1 MRLIDTTTF
10 ELQDGFQPRFK
21 QEGYAILS
29 HRWDGHEI
37 TFNEIQQ
44 YTQELRTA
52 TRPLRTPQLEK
63 IRGACDQARLDGIK
77 WMWIDT
83 CCINKNSST
92 EESESINSMFNW
104 YREAKV
110 CYTYLSDVEK
120 TSGGGDAGIFNAIE
134 TGKPSVWFTRG
145 WTLQEL
151 LAPVNM
157 LFYDK
162 DWSYL
167 GTRAELSELLSA
179 ITGIHSTYLTGK
191 EDFRKACIAQKM
203 SWMADRTTTR
213 EEDMAYS
220 MLGIFGV
227 TLTGGPQYGE
237 GTQAFMRL
245 QEELLRRSTDESL
258 FAWRMPAEVAQGG
271 HQSWGLLAP
280 HASWFRESKS
290 IVVLPG
296 KATLRPNGG
305 FSIKQE
311 GGLYASVPTW
321 TRFERV
327 FMLAA
332 WFPMAFSI
340 VGIPIFWYFVNKR
353 SREFCLKLNCSTRA
367 SNGELAEV
375 KIDMRL
381 LKQPPSATFERIR
394 PTQFSHSGAAKTT
407 LIEGTILQPKHF

>member
-1 MRLIDTTTF
+1 MRLIDTSTF
-10 ELQDGFQPRFK
+10 ELRSGFQPRFK
-21 QEGYAILS
+21 QEGYAVLS
-29 HRWDGHEI
+29 HRWVGHEI
-37 TFNEIQQ
+37 TFDEIEQ

-52 TRPLRTPQLEK
+52 TRPLRTPELEK
-63 IRGACDQARLDGIK
+63 IRGACDQARLDGIQ

-104 YREAKV
+104 YREARV

-120 TSGGGDAGIFNAIE
+120 TSGGGNAGLFNATK
-134 TGKPSVWFTRG
+134 TGKTSVWFTRG

-157 LFYDK
+157 LFYDR

-167 GTRAELSELLSA
+167 GTRAELSGPLSA

-227 TLTGGPQYGE
+227 TMNPRYGE

-245 QEELLRRSTDESL
+245 QELLLQRSTDESL

-271 HQSWGLLAP
+271 PQSWGLLAP
-280 HASWFRESKS
+280 SASWFRDSKS
-290 IVVLPG
+290 IVVLPE
-296 KATLRPNGG
+296 KVTLRPKGG
-305 FSIKQE
+305 FSMKSQ
-311 GGLYASVPTW
+311 GVSASVPTW
-321 TRFERV
+321 TRSERG
-327 FMLAA
+327 FMIAA
-332 WFPMAFSI
+332 SFPLTFSLI
-340 VGIPIFWYFVNKR
+340 GIPVYWWVMNKR
-353 SREFCLKLNCSTRA
+353 RRNFCLSLNCWTRA
-367 SNGELAEV
+367 TNGKMAQV

-381 LKQPPSATFERIR
+381 LTPPSSATFQRIR

-407 LIEGTILQPKHF
+407 LIEGIILQPKHF